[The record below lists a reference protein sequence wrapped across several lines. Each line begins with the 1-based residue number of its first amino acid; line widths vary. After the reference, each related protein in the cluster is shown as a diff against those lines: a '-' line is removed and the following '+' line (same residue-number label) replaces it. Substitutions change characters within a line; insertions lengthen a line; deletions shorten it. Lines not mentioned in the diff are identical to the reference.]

1 MRYNADMDFM
11 EVSIGIY
18 RPLLNFFDNPAYKQ
32 SVETCWN
39 ASSYKL
45 QIGLLTELFRLQ
57 QKNLIPSEVTANAM
71 TDLLVEETKN
81 SLRIKLWEFE
91 LEDCFKAESKL
102 VFEVNTSMKMRD
114 IEFEAR
120 RLIDSPEMIPAQ
132 LNHNV
137 ILRKAKQFAESLKQ
151 QKATDVD
158 LLSPRE
164 MVIKV
169 LPKVLQTFW
178 LPPPYTPF
186 AMPSRYLSKMAV
198 GVTQAVLDRVSQ
210 TLSSIQIQFS
220 YSIRDNVVLSIQE
233 KVRQAFT
240 AHDLVESIHSF
251 QPEFLKTITD
261 VAVEEIVAL
270 SALFVPL
277 PSSPSPE
284 PSSEQASLPDDDNLM
299 EEPTNENDSMVSEE
313 SVDLA
318 PAQILPSSKEKDDCS
333 QDVTSCRMTLRIS
346 MWMKTLFVRE
356 HRRRS

>member
-186 AMPSRYLSKMAV
+186 AMPSRK
-198 GVTQAVLDRVSQ
+198 
-210 TLSSIQIQFS
+210 
-220 YSIRDNVVLSIQE
+220 
-233 KVRQAFT
+233 K
-240 AHDLVESIHSF
+240 
-251 QPEFLKTITD
+251 
-261 VAVEEIVAL
+261 
-270 SALFVPL
+270 
-277 PSSPSPE
+277 
-284 PSSEQASLPDDDNLM
+284 
-299 EEPTNENDSMVSEE
+299 
-313 SVDLA
+313 
-318 PAQILPSSKEKDDCS
+318 
-333 QDVTSCRMTLRIS
+333 
-346 MWMKTLFVRE
+346 
-356 HRRRS
+356 

>member
-1 MRYNADMDFM
+1 MA
-11 EVSIGIY
+11 
-18 RPLLNFFDNPAYKQ
+18 
-32 SVETCWN
+32 
-39 ASSYKL
+39 
-45 QIGLLTELFRLQ
+45 
-57 QKNLIPSEVTANAM
+57 
-71 TDLLVEETKN
+71 DLLVEETKN

-91 LEDCFKAESKL
+91 LEDCFAAESKL

-114 IEFEAR
+114 IVFEAK
-120 RLIDSPEMIPAQ
+120 RLLDSPEMIPAQ
-132 LNHNV
+132 LKQNM
-137 ILRKAKQFAESLKQ
+137 ILCKAKQFAESLKQ
-151 QKATDVD
+151 HKATDVD

-178 LPPPYTPF
+178 LPPPTPTTPF
-186 AMPSRYLSKMAV
+186 TMPSRYLSKMAV

-270 SALFVPL
+270 SALFVFL

-284 PSSEQASLPDDDNLM
+284 LSSEKTSLPDDDNLM
-299 EEPTNENDSMVSEE
+299 EEPTKEKDSLVSEE
-313 SVDLA
+313 AVDLV
-318 PAQILPSSKEKDDCS
+318 PAQILPSSKEKEDCS
-333 QDVTSCRMTLRIS
+333 QDVTTCKMTVRIS
-346 MWMKTLFVRE
+346 NWMKTLFVRE
-356 HRRRS
+356 HRLRS